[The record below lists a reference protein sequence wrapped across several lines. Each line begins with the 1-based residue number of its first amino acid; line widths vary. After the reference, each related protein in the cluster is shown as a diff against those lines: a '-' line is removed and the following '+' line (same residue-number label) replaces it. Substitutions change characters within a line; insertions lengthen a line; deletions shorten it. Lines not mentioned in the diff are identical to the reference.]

1 MRSSVHLAAFSRFCR
16 SPVPQF
22 PGAETDCSLSLGD
35 ACLDILAVGLQNGF
49 FVKSSANSDFRLNS
63 SLAIFLKDEC
73 ELLFSWPVSFMPR

>member
-35 ACLDILAVGLQNGF
+35 ACLHLFAVGLQNGF
-49 FVKSSANSDFRLNS
+49 SVKSQPILIS
-63 SLAIFLKDEC
+63 
-73 ELLFSWPVSFMPR
+73 V